1 MSTHDLKLQ
10 QSPRQREEKASV
22 ACVVS
27 NQDRYYTRTNKAHF
41 QNVSKHE
48 KLLPAPS
55 AQRIHNKKESES
67 KTTANTV
74 SQHLTGQQTSS
85 KDLQIKKIILLKPDK
100 DSSKISEDQRESVRI
115 TTVISLSCPPKR
127 NKKDIGEDI
136 EETRQNDTD
145 IDTHETARKTAYQH
159 YTELKD
165 NFSKA
170 ETCSELFQD
179 GDGPKAP
186 FDEDSFSTWQ
196 SQHGYTT
203 TKQGRDTG
211 ILHNIGLCEQTIKA
225 HDSQRHCTQSVCMI
239 QTEVSKGTNPK
250 KDCREHV
257 STTSQNHSNLTSPG
271 KDSGL
276 KTSTEVFACLSLASF
291 HTTLSESTS
300 VPEQNLLNPSSTMLA
315 SAMVSVL
322 ASPWSGRVGRPKQGG
337 NEVEHEP
344 QDCRQNANQERRQ
357 QLFIASQRQQ
367 AERML
372 QESNDNERQL
382 PARTSHISPEWQK
395 ENSSPNITTT
405 VQSKRAVMKSSS
417 TDTYRATMYNSAD
430 LHRVSTH
437 LDSGQVPKS
446 PHSEEYGEYR
456 MSKTKAQN
464 EPFKSLSSM
473 PTTSSLLL
481 SLRRANLRRLHA
493 ETTQMETPITTH
505 VRSLTLPSRCIG
517 KNAQS
522 YSSSST
528 PDDQVGDTIVSY
540 SFLDTASKT
549 EEISD
554 TSPFPFSS
562 RGKRVVTRTP
572 LFQNKTE
579 TEISKNPE
587 TFITKTVEQQFP
599 NIKTKSSPL
608 EILKPQPYSYSSIPL
623 KKYSS
628 TEGGDQVDL
637 SIAYSTNQQNNINN
651 NQDTSQISKT
661 NSNMDV
667 SQTGFNGRDLK
678 SQSKQNIPRSNSMS
692 TRTFTDNLN
701 FSPRKGNF
709 SVDGINTKNGGHI
722 ILDSENKS
730 SPSSQSPMDL
740 SSPLSP
746 RRPLR
751 DFRVPSIYSYLR
763 ESSPAVSSPSSPFT
777 PFSHIQRAESS
788 SSPMQ
793 GGGEILQSDRKPPPS
808 RFSFDVSPLE
818 PPAQSLKKGSSSSLI
833 GPAQSLP
840 PDFGRKSAPRLSTS
854 PYSTL
859 ISSRHALNS
868 TLQGLPSPP
877 DPKPQDQFTFDDDT
891 TTIYV
896 YPIKNTPKGSAKY
909 KSILKKPKEQLG
921 SPDREQKTSTVNTTQ
936 AYSEALDNERPAQP
950 YLSQTLPNAS
960 FVMESQSAN
969 ITTHPRQQNTCLL
982 EEHNGSMTV
991 QLNKDNSYPKQTLSP
1006 KENAVTAEIA
1016 KDLHVHERLQEIPNS
1031 KKGLFALR
1039 SKKDSV
1045 FTSDSV
1051 ADKDVVTTQYFKTK
1065 RNLPVFKTGSRIEQ
1079 MLNRLKQTFSGKRS
1093 DNTVD
1098 PKIGNTVTQTSLHTE
1113 TFERD
1118 KKEERRSSESQWKPS
1133 PINEKA
1139 LKSLSTSAL
1148 MKTENTLNTKVLP
1161 RVQDE
1166 KKHFGGQWEVN
1177 HPNTLGTTDKA
1188 PLSSSEAL
1196 SPLTF
1201 RIIEKTLDLDGQS
1214 RNNGEKTHFGSQW
1227 DAQNSSLPA
1236 DKASLPSSKSLSP
1249 LTFWKSEKILNL
1261 DEQSRVKGDK
1271 MRFGSQMDAPNSPL
1285 NIDKASLPSSESLSP
1300 FTFRKTE
1307 NTLNVQR
1314 QKGWSDENGKQ
1325 SYSSN
1330 LHWQKS
1336 HLRNRSATLPHYRS
1350 SSIGPPSPF
1359 NLFDDDPEDVQND
1372 SVFYSPV
1379 SKKSNSLCDSDNL
1392 FQLSTAKSPVR
1403 QNLKR
1408 SQLSSSCVNLKY
1420 GLSNGRSFS
1429 VSSVVSSR
1437 PSGPGR
1443 ISTSSVSD
1451 LSSLDSR
1458 FDSPFNISFSP
1469 THGSKSVTNNQSQ
1482 PGGTDLRNP
1491 DEQDNSSCFW
1501 DDADPTPPPSPP
1513 FSSSRRIS
1521 QAYPVS
1527 PIRTTPD
1534 SPSPRRL
1541 LSSRSYST
1549 SLPVCEESGSD
1560 TSEDEYYL
1568 DNGGDDDL
1576 ETEL

>member
-10 QSPRQREEKASV
+10 QSTRQREEKASV

-27 NQDRYYTRTNKAHF
+27 NQDRYHTRTNKSHS

-55 AQRIHNKKESES
+55 AQRIRNKKDSES
-67 KTTANTV
+67 KTTATSV

-85 KDLQIKKIILLKPDK
+85 KDLQIKKIILLKSDR
-100 DSSKISEDQRESVRI
+100 DSSEISEDQRKSVRI
-115 TTVISLSCPPKR
+115 TTVISISCPPKR
-127 NKKDIGEDI
+127 NEKDIGEDI

-165 NFSKA
+165 RFSKT
-170 ETCSELFQD
+170 ETCSELFHD

-186 FDEDSFSTWQ
+186 FDEDSFSTRQ

-203 TKQGRDTG
+203 TKQGRDTE

-225 HDSQRHCTQSVCMI
+225 HDSQRHSTQSVCMI
-239 QTEVSKGTNPK
+239 QTEVSKGTNAK
-250 KDCREHV
+250 KDSGASDCREHV
-257 STTSQNHSNLTSPG
+257 STTLQNHSNLTSSG

-300 VPEQNLLNPSSTMLA
+300 VPEQNLLNPSSAMLA

-344 QDCRQNANQERRQ
+344 QDWRQNANLSTSLRQERRQ
-357 QLFIASQRQQ
+357 QLFIASHRQQ
-367 AERML
+367 AEHML
-372 QESNDNERQL
+372 QEPNDNDRQL
-382 PARTSHISPEWQK
+382 TARASHSSPEWQK

-417 TDTYRATMYNSAD
+417 TDTYRATLYNSAD
-430 LHRVSTH
+430 LQRVSTPLH
-437 LDSGQVPKS
+437 SGQVLKS

-456 MSKTKAQN
+456 MPETEAQN

-481 SLRRANLRRLHA
+481 SLRRANLRRLNA
-493 ETTQMETPITTH
+493 ETTQMQTPKTAP
-505 VRSLTLPSRCIG
+505 VRSLTLPSRCVG
-517 KNAQS
+517 KKTQLYA
-522 YSSSST
+522 SSLT

-554 TSPFPFSS
+554 TSPFPFSP
-562 RGKRVVTRTP
+562 RNKRVVTRTP

-587 TFITKTVEQQFP
+587 TFITRTVEQQFP
-599 NIKTKSSPL
+599 NFKTKSSPP
-608 EILKPQPYSYSSIPL
+608 EFLKPQLHSHSSIPV
-623 KKYSS
+623 YSS
-628 TEGGDQVDL
+628 TEGGDQVEL
-637 SIAYSTNQQNNINN
+637 TIVYSTNQQNNINN
-651 NQDTSQISKT
+651 NQDTSQFSKT

-667 SQTGFNGRDLK
+667 SHTVFNSGDLK

-709 SVDGINTKNGGHI
+709 SVDGINTMNGGQI
-722 ILDSENKS
+722 ILDSEKKS

-763 ESSPAVSSPSSPFT
+763 ESSPAVSSPSSPST

-818 PPAQSLKKGSSSSLI
+818 PPAQSLNKGFSSSLV

-859 ISSRHALNS
+859 ISSRHALNGN
-868 TLQGLPSPP
+868 LRGVPSPP
-877 DPKPQDQFTFDDDT
+877 APKPQDQFTSDDI

-896 YPIKNTPKGSAKY
+896 YPIKNTAKGSPKY

-921 SPDREQKTSTVNTTQ
+921 SPDREQKTSTGNTTQ
-936 AYSEALDNERPAQP
+936 DYSGALDNDIPAQP
-950 YLSQTLPNAS
+950 YLSQTLQNAS

-969 ITTHPRQQNTCLL
+969 TTPHPRQPNTCLL
-982 EEHNGSMTV
+982 EEHNGSTTV
-991 QLNKDNSYPKQTLSP
+991 QLNTDNSDPKQTLSQ

-1016 KDLHVHERLQEIPNS
+1016 KDLHMQERLQEIPNS

-1045 FTSDSV
+1045 FTSDSL
-1051 ADKDVVTTQYFKTK
+1051 ADKDVVTTPYFKTK
-1065 RNLPVFKTGSRIEQ
+1065 RNSPVFKTGSRIEQ
-1079 MLNRLKQTFSGKRS
+1079 MLNRLKQTFGGKRS
-1093 DNTVD
+1093 ENTVD
-1098 PKIGNTVTQTSLHTE
+1098 SKIGNTVTQTSLHTE
-1113 TFERD
+1113 TCKRD
-1118 KKEERRSSESQWKPS
+1118 KKEEKRCSESQWEPS
-1133 PINEKA
+1133 PINDKA
-1139 LKSLSTSAL
+1139 SLKSFSTSAL
-1148 MKTENTLNTKVLP
+1148 MKTENTLNADVLQ

-1166 KKHFGGQWEVN
+1166 KKQFGGQWEVN
-1177 HPNTLGTTDKA
+1177 HPNTSVTTDKA
-1188 PLSSSEAL
+1188 PLPSFESL

-1201 RIIEKTLDLDGQS
+1201 RKVENTLIVHGQSRVNGEKTRFGSLWDAPNSSLTTDKASSESLSPLTFRKSEKILNLDGQS
-1214 RNNGEKTHFGSQW
+1214 RVTGEKTHFGSQ
-1227 DAQNSSLPA
+1227 
-1236 DKASLPSSKSLSP
+1236 
-1249 LTFWKSEKILNL
+1249 
-1261 DEQSRVKGDK
+1261 R
-1271 MRFGSQMDAPNSPL
+1271 DAPNSSL
-1285 NIDKASLPSSESLSP
+1285 TIDKASSESLSP
-1300 FTFRKTE
+1300 LTFRKTE

-1314 QKGWSDENGKQ
+1314 QKGWSDENGKL

-1330 LHWQKS
+1330 LNWQKPY
-1336 HLRNRSATLPHYRS
+1336 LRNRSATLPHYRS
-1350 SSIGPPSPF
+1350 SSVGPPSPF
-1359 NLFDDDPEDVQND
+1359 NLFDDDSEDVQND

-1379 SKKSNSLCDSDNL
+1379 SKKSNSLCESDNF

-1403 QNLKR
+1403 QNLIR
-1408 SQLSSSCVNLKY
+1408 SHLSSSCVNLKY

-1469 THGSKSVTNNQSQ
+1469 TYGSKSVTSNQSQ
-1482 PGGTDLRNP
+1482 PGCTDFRNP
-1491 DEQDNSSCFW
+1491 DEQENFW
-1501 DDADPTPPPSPP
+1501 DDPTPPPSPP

-1521 QAYPVS
+1521 QAAVS

-1549 SLPVCEESGSD
+1549 SLPVFEESGSD